1 MLVSEALFLTAEV
14 ASSLWNHIPN
24 LARRIGAPR
33 SRIQMW
39 TAGQDP
45 PPRRFI
51 AGADAIATT
60 EQKLADLKSQID
72 ANRALS
78 TSLAFDNEQM

>member
-1 MLVSEALFLTAEV
+1 MSGARHAEPCDVSQE
-14 ASSLWNHIPN
+14 
-24 LARRIGAPR
+24 
-33 SRIQMW
+33 
-39 TAGQDP
+39 P

-60 EQKLADLKSQID
+60 EQKIADLETQIE

-78 TSLAFDNEQM
+78 TSLALE